1 MERYKNRGGDSGIV
15 SYQIEPDFITVKF
28 SDGVT
33 YIYTNQ
39 SAGNANIEHMKK
51 LAIAG
56 EGLNSFINRCVRKC
70 YARKMDAI
78 LTIAQIEAQFASE
91 WVLVEAPQTNDALEV
106 QSGKVRWHSKDREEV
121 YRQAV
126 ALRPK
131 RFAILYTGKMPED
144 TAIVL

>member
-1 MERYKNRGGDSGIV
+1 
-15 SYQIEPDFITVKF
+15 
-28 SDGVT
+28 
-33 YIYTNQ
+33 
-39 SAGNANIEHMKK
+39 
-51 LAIAG
+51 
-56 EGLNSFINRCVRKC
+56 
-70 YARKMDAI
+70 MDDI

-126 ALRPK
+126 VLRLK

-144 TAIVL
+144 TAIIL

>member
-1 MERYKNRGGDSGIV
+1 
-15 SYQIEPDFITVKF
+15 
-28 SDGVT
+28 
-33 YIYTNQ
+33 
-39 SAGNANIEHMKK
+39 
-51 LAIAG
+51 
-56 EGLNSFINRCVRKC
+56 
-70 YARKMDAI
+70 MDDI

-126 ALRPK
+126 VLRLK